1 MTFGLEVTL
10 QFTCGQSGAAD
21 SRLVARGLQQ
31 RTWISG
37 FNEDVIYSLA
47 SHALTCEVPLHVTR
61 NSPSKYGA
69 ESLRNQYSLTLSLN
83 NPPFKER
90 EGSLPRS
97 KQPISPAESSPYSDT
112 ILVLRCN
119 FMRLPHLC
127 LGLPVGCFLQ
137 IFWQKF
143 CANFSQRA
151 TCPRISYVITPVI
164 NETILILLRQL
175 PISEI
180 RDVWDQVWLSYATQS
195 PVASPCEL
203 GLIIRFVSEAEN
215 P

>member
-1 MTFGLEVTL
+1 MYAMTLGLEVTL

-37 FNEDVIYSLA
+37 FNEDVIYSLV
-47 SHALTCEVPLHVTR
+47 SHALTCQLPLQVTR
-61 NSPSKYGA
+61 NSPSSYGA

-90 EGSLPRS
+90 EGSLPCS

-112 ILVLRCN
+112 ILVLRCS
-119 FMRLPHLC
+119 FMRLSHLY
-127 LGLPVGCFLQ
+127 LGLPVGFFFIFSGRNFVPSFRSPCACHVSAHFLCRYSSNKWDDPYFAQ
-137 IFWQKF
+137 AVADK
-143 CANFSQRA
+143 
-151 TCPRISYVITPVI
+151 RIWCGCVMQQ
-164 NETILILLRQL
+164 N
-175 PISEI
+175 
-180 RDVWDQVWLSYATQS
+180 
-195 PVASPCEL
+195 PVASPCAL
-203 GLIIRFVSEAEN
+203 GVIIRFASEAGN